1 MKIDVMKIIEKI
13 SQKGKQNIF
22 ILVGIVGI
30 FLILI
35 SEMDF
40 SSSKENKASEPYS
53 NREYKLQTEKEITA
67 LLKEINGVGDVKVM
81 ITLESGEENIYAQK
95 EKNIND
101 YQNDKN
107 ENRNQEVSKNTFEN
121 EVVIVNNSGNNAA
134 LVEKV
139 LQPTIQGVAVVCS
152 GADDISVVSAV
163 TNSVSVVLN
172 VPTHKICVTKMR

>member
-1 MKIDVMKIIEKI
+1 MKLDYMKIIEKI
-13 SQKGKQNIF
+13 SQKGKQNVVVLIG
-22 ILVGIVGI
+22 ILGI
-30 FLILI
+30 FLILV
-35 SEMDF
+35 SEMNF
-40 SSSKENKASEPYS
+40 SSGNEKKVSQNNSLQ
-53 NREYKLQTEKEITA
+53 EYKIQTEKEITS
-67 LLKEINGVGDVKVM
+67 LLKEINGVGNVKVM
-81 ITLESGEENIYAQK
+81 ITLESGQENIYAQQ

-107 ENRNQEVSKNTFEN
+107 ENRNQESSKNTFEN
-121 EVVIVNNSGNNAA
+121 QVVIVNNSGNNSA

>member
-22 ILVGIVGI
+22 IVIGIVGI

-40 SSSKENKASEPYS
+40 SSNKGNKSTEHYS
-53 NREYKLQTEKEITA
+53 INEYKVQTEKEITS
-67 LLKEINGVGDVKVM
+67 LLKEINGVGNVKVM

-95 EKNIND
+95 EKNVND
-101 YQNDKN
+101 YKNDKN
-107 ENRNQEVSKNTFEN
+107 QDRNQEVSKNTFEN
-121 EVVIVNNSGNNAA
+121 EVVIVNNSGNNSA

-152 GADDISVVSAV
+152 GADDVSVVSAV

>member
-1 MKIDVMKIIEKI
+1 MRLPSVLTPRPNLKEAMAESYRKIPFVKI
-13 SQKGKQNIF
+13 STP
-22 ILVGIVGI
+22 
-30 FLILI
+30 
-35 SEMDF
+35 S
-40 SSSKENKASEPYS
+40 
-53 NREYKLQTEKEITA
+53 
-67 LLKEINGVGDVKVM
+67 LKE
-81 ITLESGEENIYAQK
+81 

-107 ENRNQEVSKNTFEN
+107 ENRNQESSKNTFEN
-121 EVVIVNNSGNNAA
+121 QVVIVNNSGNNAA